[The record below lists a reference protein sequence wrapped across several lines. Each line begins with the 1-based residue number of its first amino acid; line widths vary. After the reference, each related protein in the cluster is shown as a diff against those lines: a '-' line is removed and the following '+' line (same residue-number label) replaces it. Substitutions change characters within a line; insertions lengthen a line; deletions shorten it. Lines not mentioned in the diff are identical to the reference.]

1 MLWHSLTAPPQKQ
14 RSEIH
19 LDLPTDQ
26 TATHELLIGQYTHQQ
41 QGHEENKQLE
51 SYFFWA
57 SHYICMNCRLLKQ
70 YSLLLNLT
78 RKLESSL
85 GCNWVFPYW
94 YMFTETCQWG
104 NQEKPLKLNSNFV
117 LYIQKVNKLKA
128 TGVCPKLP
136 EHGNSLDFIIIFKGD
151 RVYPAT
157 LSQDWWRY
165 NMQREKA
172 GLHSQR
178 VYGHR
183 EFQKKKMIVCD
194 WWAT

>member
-1 MLWHSLTAPPQKQ
+1 MKKTNNWRVIFSGPPITSAWTADFL
-14 RSEIH
+14 S
-19 LDLPTDQ
+19 
-26 TATHELLIGQYTHQQ
+26 
-41 QGHEENKQLE
+41 N
-51 SYFFWA
+51 
-57 SHYICMNCRLLKQ
+57 N

-94 YMFTETCQWG
+94 YMFTETCQGG

-117 LYIQKVNKLKA
+117 LYIRKVNKLKA

-136 EHGNSLDFIIIFKGD
+136 EHGNSLHFIIIFKGD

-165 NMQREKA
+165 NTQREKA

-183 EFQKKKMIVCD
+183 EFQKKNDCMWLTTDLRGDFEAEHRRTREPAVSARARGACRTVTGTSLCPP
-194 WWAT
+194 ASC